1 MMYDGFWFGN
11 RTGNKGAT
19 MRTVNPI
26 LTGTALAVTVA
37 VGYTACA
44 IAFWAWPDA
53 AATFMNAL
61 FHGLDFRKLQS
72 GPALF
77 SFGSFLF
84 ALAVAVVWAFVL
96 GTVYGWC
103 LRRFGGEP
111 NHA

>member
-1 MMYDGFWFGN
+1 
-11 RTGNKGAT
+11 

-26 LTGTALAVTVA
+26 VTGTALAVTVA
-37 VGYTACA
+37 VGYTACTL
-44 IAFWAWPDA
+44 AFWAWPDA

-84 ALAVAVVWAFVL
+84 ALAGAVAWAFALGVL
-96 GTVYGWC
+96 FGWC
-103 LRRFGGEP
+103 LRFLGASRVTDE
-111 NHA
+111 NARAIW